1 MKKLFSILLAAAMLL
16 GLLAGCGASAESAA
30 AASASA
36 PEVQAE
42 TADAPEEEPAETEP
56 EAAEPEADSAEEV
69 SDAEETEPEVAGREI
84 TLPISEDVLTYT
96 YWLCYAPFAA
106 DLIDTDTME
115 GILVLDTLQE
125 ITNIHFDMTAANGAA
140 EQDNFNLMI
149 ASGDYADIMF
159 AMGYYGTGLEGAVE
173 DGIIQ
178 DLADVLPE
186 KCPTY
191 WSYLSKDTSTLMAA
205 YTDSGYMPTICA
217 LTPEVA
223 QEVVGPVIRKDWL
236 DEFGMEVPRT
246 YDELYDY
253 LKKSYDEKGA
263 IYEVPTTDG
272 LFFDLAY
279 GQNIDLD
286 GYEVVDGQVEFGLAQ
301 DRAKDYFKF
310 MNRIYTDGLMSQDF
324 FSSTNADLGSQSR
337 LDFGDERQ

>member
-1 MKKLFSILLAAAMLL
+1 MKKLLSILLAAAMLL
-16 GLLAGCGASAESAA
+16 GPLSGCGASSGSTSAAAESAA
-30 AASASA
+30 
-36 PEVQAE
+36 EVQSEADEAQEQE
-42 TADAPEEEPAETEP
+42 TPAEVKP
-56 EAAEPEADSAEEV
+56 ETAEPEADSAEEA
-69 SDAEETEPEVAGREI
+69 SDAEETELEVAGREI
-84 TLPISEDVLTYT
+84 SLPISEDVLTYT

-149 ASGDYADIMF
+149 AGGDYADIMF

-223 QEVVGPVIRKDWL
+223 QEVVGPVIRQDWL
-236 DEFGMEVPRT
+236 REFGMEVPRT

-263 IYEVPTTDG
+263 IYEAPTTDG
-272 LFFDLAY
+272 LFFDLA
-279 GQNIDLD
+279 
-286 GYEVVDGQVEFGLAQ
+286 
-301 DRAKDYFKF
+301 
-310 MNRIYTDGLMSQDF
+310 
-324 FSSTNADLGSQSR
+324 
-337 LDFGDERQ
+337 